1 LCLID
6 CPLFID
12 LWMIFFFPDFPD
24 FQSFIYL
31 DKDSFGGGIYPE
43 TSWDLNCTSKGF
55 SCIFLDLTVNQVL
68 KVYPVISLIN
78 VLNQSMQVL
87 T

>member
-1 LCLID
+1 LCFID
-6 CPLFID
+6 CPLFLD
-12 LWMIFFFPDFPD
+12 LWMIFFVPD

-43 TSWDLNCTSKGF
+43 TSWDLNCASKGF
-55 SCIFLDLTVNQVL
+55 SCNFLDLAVNQVL